1 MGKSAL
7 QTNVTRGNALKV
19 VCRGLLVRRLAFGGA
34 APLPVANFG
43 QVIAVF
49 GEAASVVEQ
58 FFAERLLCRG
68 CARAQLGNAIDHI
81 TDRVEPVELVA
92 RAHVNAED
100 V

>member
-19 VCRGLLVRRLAFGGA
+19 VCRGLRVRRLAFGGA

-58 FFAERLLCRG
+58 FFGNDCCAEA
-68 CARAQLGNAIDHI
+68 ARAPSLGTRLI
-81 TDRVEPVELVA
+81 TSLTRVEPVKLVA
-92 RAHVNAED
+92 HAHVNAED